1 MKLSVPPLLTPSQE
15 GSQML
20 PMEKTWRAAPT
31 VIQPSAPRSQQL
43 FLDKERELQ
52 LPTPP
57 DSGAPLSP
65 ERKAWAQAF
74 TCLIFPSLG
83 WQAGTALCAYLPPP
97 SPSRLHRSLDF
108 FFPALSPSIPERLT
122 RNQELFCCAQQE
134 GSLQGCCLG
143 GGEASVSSVAQ
154 SCPTLCTPW
163 TAALQA
169 SLPITSSQRLPKLTS
184 IQSVKSSN
192 CPGSL

>member
-1 MKLSVPPLLTPSQE
+1 
-15 GSQML
+15 ML

-97 SPSRLHRSLDF
+97 SPAGLKAAAEGGFPRYYNNQPATARSDPLRRRLR
-108 FFPALSPSIPERLT
+108 
-122 RNQELFCCAQQE
+122 
-134 GSLQGCCLG
+134 
-143 GGEASVSSVAQ
+143 
-154 SCPTLCTPW
+154 
-163 TAALQA
+163 
-169 SLPITSSQRLPKLTS
+169 
-184 IQSVKSSN
+184 
-192 CPGSL
+192 PGAEDA